1 MKYSDDEG
9 DGVGMHDDLDDLDGG
24 TPITLANPSDAALI
38 Y

>member
-24 TPITLANPSDAALI
+24 MAINLRNIPPVLLSP
-38 Y
+38 